1 MKKVRLAIIGS
12 GFIGKG
18 IARHLGEEFAT
29 SLVGARN
36 VIAVRTWAEDPGLS
50 DQYVLVFAHGRNVNV
65 RCFDRQFDEI
75 LRSRLEP
82 LDRVAEMFPTAPAV
96 LVSSTAALSPCH
108 SRRARSLPAMQRIFE
123 ERFVSLFGERAS
135 ILRVG
140 TLVGP
145 GSQFSE
151 GLAALRKTILLKR
164 LRSAGAPKLLW
175 ADLPLVAEAVTRA
188 QKLQVK
194 QGRELRPEEFN
205 ELVRMEPDRGTTN
218 VRNVASQHWKRWL
231 APEFRCL
238 VPFNSFSEFD
248 NTAAPGGGKNGDT
261 WFAFDA
267 DRPLAFFAGI
277 WIPQWTSIRKIKE
290 GVVSTDLY
298 GFLTTEPNDVV
309 GSIHMK
315 AMPVILTTPD
325 EVETWLTAPWEEASK
340 LQRPLP
346 HGVLK
351 IVAVGAKKDGRPE
364 FLPEGET
371 LL

>member
-96 LVSSTAALSPCH
+96 LVSSTAALSPRH

-175 ADLPLVAEAVTRA
+175 ADLPLVAEAVRQAATR
-188 QKLQVK
+188 
-194 QGRELRPEEFN
+194 P
-205 ELVRMEPDRGTTN
+205 GT
-218 VRNVASQHWKRWL
+218 RWLVASSDLLDLNAELDRAFPGARL
-231 APEFRCL
+231 E
-238 VPFNSFSEFD
+238 VPSAVFGAIWE
-248 NTAAPGGGKNGDT
+248 A
-261 WFAFDA
+261 
-267 DRPLAFFAGI
+267 LGI
-277 WIPQWTSIRKIKE
+277 RSA
-290 GVVSTDLY
+290 
-298 GFLTTEPNDVV
+298 FLTVSGAEAAVSAWPRF
-309 GSIHMK
+309 
-315 AMPVILTTPD
+315 PVD
-325 EVETWLTAPWEEASK
+325 RS
-340 LQRPLP
+340 
-346 HGVLK
+346 
-351 IVAVGAKKDGRPE
+351 
-364 FLPEGET
+364 
-371 LL
+371 